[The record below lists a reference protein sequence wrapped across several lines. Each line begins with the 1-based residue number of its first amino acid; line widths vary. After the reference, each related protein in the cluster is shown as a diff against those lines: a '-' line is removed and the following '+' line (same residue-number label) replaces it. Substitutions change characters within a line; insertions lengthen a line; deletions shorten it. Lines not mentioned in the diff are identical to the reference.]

1 MARHA
6 AKSQNSLFD
15 QEDRGNAARLR
26 RYPLLNGGTSND
38 AISRKENVG
47 KEDTLNSRDR
57 SDLHEILSPL
67 DPAPLVRTTA

>member
-1 MARHA
+1 MARPA

-57 SDLHEILSPL
+57 S
-67 DPAPLVRTTA
+67 